1 METPLSTRRI
11 TRSLAAAA
19 AASAQKSAAAGTDS
33 AAPFSR
39 AKNAAA
45 ATMEPQ
51 QPPRGALHDIT
62 NDSPIVGLAAGAL
75 HGADKTPAS
84 TAAKTRRRA
93 PRGTPGSGEALLR
106 GQVKALLHKVEEEQG
121 CAAPAAGIVV
131 RPAARIQALLGI
143 SRSPA
148 QLLAPTPANTP
159 QIGAIP
165 ATAREGLLMPDGV
178 PVCVLEEEELLLP
191 KLQII
196 AASLPPPQP
205 EENLGECQLNRA
217 LVFDDSPEKS
227 DASNGSA
234 VSLLES
240 STDSNMNKP
249 SSPEDDSSSAWSI
262 QVHASSEK
270 GEEEMGVE
278 DLGEYTEDEEWEEDS
293 DDDCFDDLC
302 EEMSKMTVVDEE
314 ERKAGLPQYEGKHT
328 RFIYNSDDE
337 IEREEVADA
346 AEARAELGALM
357 LRGLPVPE
365 GRHLRF
371 HEDDEDEE

>member
-1 METPLSTRRI
+1 METPLSTRRM

-19 AASAQKSAAAGTDS
+19 AASAQKSAAAGKD
-33 AAPFSR
+33 PR

-45 ATMEPQ
+45 GEPP
-51 QPPRGALHDIT
+51 QPRAVLHDIT
-62 NDSPIVGLAAGAL
+62 NDSPIVGLAAGGL
-75 HGADKTPAS
+75 QGADKTPAS

-93 PRGTPGSGEALLR
+93 PRRTPGSGEALLR

-121 CAAPAAGIVV
+121 CAAAAALV
-131 RPAARIQALLGI
+131 RPARIQALLGV

-159 QIGAIP
+159 QVGPVSA
-165 ATAREGLLMPDGV
+165 AREGPLLHDAATVV
-178 PVCVLEEEELLLP
+178 PCVLEEELLLP
-191 KLQII
+191 KLQVI
-196 AASLPPPQP
+196 AASLPPARQA

-234 VSLLES
+234 ASSSVALQES
-240 STDSNMNKP
+240 SSGSCVGKS

-270 GEEEMGVE
+270 GDEEELGVE
-278 DLGEYTEDEEWEEDS
+278 EEQLGAFTEDEWEEDS
-293 DDDCFDDLC
+293 DDDDCYDDLC
-302 EEMSKMTVVDEE
+302 EEMSRMTVFDEE
-314 ERKAGLPQYEGKHT
+314 EDKKAGLPPFEGKHT

-346 AEARAELGALM
+346 AEARAELAALM
-357 LRGLPVPE
+357 LRGVPVPE

-371 HEDDEDEE
+371 HEDEDDEE